1 MIAGTRSFQAILL
14 AVGWLAMTGTC
25 SQAARVQVT
34 GSVEEAEVTDY
45 GIYTADKTAASPQLA
60 NIVQQPVDNVALIA
74 ITNTIPAERGI
85 NFGFRYRLVGEP
97 LDSRVTVRIET
108 IFPPAGIMSPKA
120 GLLHSYSYS
129 VTDHIGV
136 RSSFAGYSADE
147 SWELVPGTWTMQLWV
162 GDKKFAEQSFT
173 MLPPQGSQAIAQQSG
188 TN

>member
-1 MIAGTRSFQAILL
+1 MIMGTKGFQAVLL
-14 AVGWLAMTGTC
+14 AAGWLAMTATC

-34 GSVEEAEVTDY
+34 GSVDDVEVTDY
-45 GIYTADKTAASPQLA
+45 GIYTSEKAAASPQIA
-60 NIVQQPVDNVALIA
+60 GIVQRPVDNVELIA
-74 ITNTIPAERGI
+74 ITNTVPAQRGI

-97 LDSRVTVRIET
+97 LDSRVTVRIDT

-147 SWELVPGTWTMQLWV
+147 AWELVPGTWTMQLWV

-173 MLPPQGSQAIAQQSG
+173 MLPPRGPTTVAQQSG